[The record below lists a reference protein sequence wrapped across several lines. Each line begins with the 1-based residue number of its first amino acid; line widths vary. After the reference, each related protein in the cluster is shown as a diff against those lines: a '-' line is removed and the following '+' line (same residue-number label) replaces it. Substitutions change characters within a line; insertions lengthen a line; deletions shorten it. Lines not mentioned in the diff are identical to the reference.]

1 MLVVT
6 ALLTVDAALR
16 INFLSTTS
24 TVSLS
29 VILDLKEAY
38 GDYRENRKNLN
49 VGCYLNLTLSFLV
62 TITISTISVSRGL
75 PQRDVAWR

>member
-1 MLVVT
+1 MVI
-6 ALLTVDAALR
+6 ALLTVDVDLR
-16 INFLSTTS
+16 IDFLSTTN

-38 GDYRENRKNLN
+38 GDYRENRENLN
-49 VGCYLNLTLSFLV
+49 VCCSLNLTLSFLAM
-62 TITISTISVSRGL
+62 ITISTISVSRGL